1 MLLQGGG
8 YLQLMSIDF
17 PKTKQLQTDLQANEP
32 ALQGPGVSAGEQST
46 NLHKT
51 SEQNFL
57 TCPTGF
63 WFFAHLPLE
72 LLFHVDPIAEP
83 RV

>member
-63 WFFAHLPLE
+63 
-72 LLFHVDPIAEP
+72 
-83 RV
+83 